1 MLNGNGFNA
10 QTYLESFGSN
20 FNLALGANND
30 IDLRMLC
37 QSHGQQKGSA
47 YWIKSYKPKGAYDET
62 TGTWREQLPLD
73 RDLKGDQS
81 ARAGK
86 GTISRREWEVGG
98 STLQKFE
105 NDLARRTPH
114 QDIDFYQTL
123 VEPLV
128 IETGHEFETL
138 DELLENN
145 DPTSPTISLLVSAF
159 KRKRNMQV
167 ISAITASSMTRKRY
181 NASTGVISN
190 VQEAW
195 STNAPNN
202 AYETAQAGYFSLKT
216 DAPKVRA
223 ILDSANV
230 PDKTKVPVLINP
242 HDFADTCI
250 NSFDK
255 WADIPYVTK
264 QDIENGTMPDSF
276 GLSFIKCNEIPK
288 GKMYA
293 WLPQAIAYVP
303 WRSLSQ
309 KMGEDATYRFHPKFY
324 AEEAQGFARVDDW
337 GVVDITIKSA

>member
-1 MLNGNGFNA
+1 MREGNGFNA

-47 YWIKSYKPKGAYDET
+47 YWIKSYKPKVSLNADTQTY
-62 TGTWREQLPLD
+62 REQEPRK
-73 RDLKGDQS
+73 RDLTKSQEG
-81 ARAGK
+81 RAVD
-86 GTISRREWEVGG
+86 GTISRREWEANKA
-98 STLQKFE
+98 LQTYQ
-105 NDLARRTPH
+105 NDFARRTPH

-123 VEPLV
+123 VEPEV

-145 DPTSPTISLLVSAF
+145 DPTSPTISMLVSAF

-167 ISAITASSMTRKRY
+167 IAAITAASVIRKKYDAVTGLISSAPETFD
-181 NASTGVISN
+181 AN
-190 VQEAW
+190 VGD
-195 STNAPNN
+195 THN
-202 AYETAQAGYFSLKT
+202 YETAQAGYFSLKT

-223 ILDSANV
+223 ILDAANV
-230 PDKTKVPVLINP
+230 PDKTKVPVLVNP
-242 HDFADTCI
+242 YDFADTCI

-293 WLPQAIAYVP
+293 WLPQAVAYVP

-309 KMGEDATYRFHPKFY
+309 KMGEDATYRFHPRFY

-337 GVVDITIKSA
+337 GVVKINIKSA